1 MADYETGLNIQL
13 WKFYQDVFNL
23 VVTSPG
29 GEQMTLELPSLREA
43 QAVRRTL
50 EQTQLL
56 CYLGKPLPYNVQQEI
71 FIDMIP
77 MGSYINS
84 GVWRMALQPVSVVTE
99 STAFTFRA
107 MRQETLQPDFPADAG
122 NDNYDTFDGKA
133 GSHGWRL

>member
-84 GVWRMALQPVSVVTE
+84 GVWRMALQPVSVVTG

-107 MRQETLQPDFPADAG
+107 MQQETLQPDFSCRRR
-122 NDNYDTFDGKA
+122 K
-133 GSHGWRL
+133 